1 MNELKNENQVQK
13 KEENSHDAR
22 AAKGWKFMALG
33 SFIGFLGCV
42 FTMLDIIPGGRDF
55 SMFGLTSTGVLVAF
69 YGCYLVFEKE

>member
-1 MNELKNENQVQK
+1 MNDVKKENQS
-13 KEENSHDAR
+13 EEETNTHDAR

-42 FTMLDIIPGGRDF
+42 STMLDIIPDGRDF
-55 SMFGLTSTGVLVAF
+55 SMYGLTSLGVLVAF